1 MQLYGIITVKMKS
14 TSLTSLFFHLSNH
27 ISHWILYSQST
38 PESFLTHAHAGVCAH
53 TSGAGIETSP
63 CQLSRLT
70 AHGSCPNP
78 LIASQARGRK
88 SDKGRLWRW
97 HNKTMNKVA
106 VKWAECVRS
115 EEKSYQS
122 QYLNFQKSKL
132 VLRFPLSHLSV
143 SLLFVP
149 TLFSVFSFPARL
161 SVTSEDELNRHS
173 SHVFPYLL

>member
-1 MQLYGIITVKMKS
+1 MGISTWKKKDRKCCREIFLPFEGSTNDDKWMPFHFLMQLYGIITVKMKS

-122 QYLNFQKSKL
+122 PDNI
-132 VLRFPLSHLSV
+132 
-143 SLLFVP
+143 
-149 TLFSVFSFPARL
+149 
-161 SVTSEDELNRHS
+161 
-173 SHVFPYLL
+173 